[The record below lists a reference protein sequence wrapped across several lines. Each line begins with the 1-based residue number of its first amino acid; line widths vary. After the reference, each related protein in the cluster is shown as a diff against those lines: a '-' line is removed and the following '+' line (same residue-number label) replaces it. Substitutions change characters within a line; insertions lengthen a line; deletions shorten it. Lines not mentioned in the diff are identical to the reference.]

1 VADEVGDVVGV
12 ADALAVRGLAV
23 DDPGPGA
30 ALHAASTTPTATS
43 IAGEK

>member
-30 ALHAASTTPTATS
+30 ALHAASTTPTAAS
-43 IAGEK
+43 IAGET